1 MCTCNQHL
9 LSSLSNNHCCFY
21 CRLHCVTLFWSDR
34 RAKGST
40 AENLNIQTW
49 KHKWQDWF
57 LSRLDPELSIKILF
71 NKFKGF
77 GQNNNPISSDVDH
90 GMIWES
96 IVTCIY
102 PVQWFK
108 DCRPLCHVHY
118 VCNCVTG
125 VIVHL
130 YSMDYTVCRKHLA
143 AYFLKDLWCMW
154 NLWSDWQPFM
164 ATIYWQYISWY
175 QQFGRS
181 PQFHPFYYLRLQKIM
196 NIVYTDDMSRLVQC
210 PSSCF
215 RE

>member
-1 MCTCNQHL
+1 MVCVLVINIFWAVYRITIAVSIADCTAW
-9 LSSLSNNHCCFY
+9 LSSEATEEQKVAQLKTS
-21 CRLHCVTLFWSDR
+21 
-34 RAKGST
+34 
-40 AENLNIQTW
+40 IQTW

-118 VCNCVTG
+118 MFA
-125 VIVHL
+125 IVLQVSLCTCTQWIIL
-130 YSMDYTVCRKHLA
+130 YAGNIWLLT
-143 AYFLKDLWCMW
+143 FLKTFGACETYDLIG
-154 NLWSDWQPFM
+154 NHLL
-164 ATIYWQYISWY
+164 AIHLSWY